1 MHQIKIENFEGPF
14 DLLLHLIEEKKIDI
28 KTIKISNVID
38 DYLEVIYKYEKNNL
52 KVKVE
57 FLQMASILLEIKAY
71 SIIRKK
77 NSDINATKLEQKL
90 KEYKLFKEI
99 ASIFLENEN
108 EFYKSFS
115 KNTGEDYM
123 QDIIEHDNTRL
134 TKENINIC
142 LNDIVLRLL
151 GTKDSMKIDVNDDF
165 TVEDAKEN
173 ILNLPNNRL
182 ISFKEILNNKYSK
195 KRIVIFFITI
205 LELYKNNLIDLIIDN
220 NEFYIKKGNNV

>member
-1 MHQIKIENFEGPF
+1 
-14 DLLLHLIEEKKIDI
+14 
-28 KTIKISNVID
+28 
-38 DYLEVIYKYEKNNL
+38 
-52 KVKVE
+52 
-57 FLQMASILLEIKAY
+57 MASILLEIKAY

-151 GTKDSMKIDVNDDF
+151 GQKDSMKIDVNDDF
-165 TVEDAKEN
+165 TVDDAKEN

>member
-77 NSDINATKLEQKL
+77 NSDINAIKLEQKL

-220 NEFYIKKGNNV
+220 DEFYIKKGNNV

>member
-151 GTKDSMKIDVNDDF
+151 GPKDSMKIDINDDF
-165 TVEDAKEN
+165 TVDDAKEN

>member
-151 GTKDSMKIDVNDDF
+151 GPKDSMKIDVNDDF
-165 TVEDAKEN
+165 TVDDAKEN

-220 NEFYIKKGNNV
+220 DEFYIKKGNNV

>member
-115 KNTGEDYM
+115 KKYWR
-123 QDIIEHDNTRL
+123 RL
-134 TKENINIC
+134 YAGYYRT
-142 LNDIVLRLL
+142 
-151 GTKDSMKIDVNDDF
+151 
-165 TVEDAKEN
+165 
-173 ILNLPNNRL
+173 
-182 ISFKEILNNKYSK
+182 
-195 KRIVIFFITI
+195 
-205 LELYKNNLIDLIIDN
+205 
-220 NEFYIKKGNNV
+220 

>member
-151 GTKDSMKIDVNDDF
+151 GSKDSMKIDVNDDF
-165 TVEDAKEN
+165 TVDDAKEN

>member
-14 DLLLHLIEEKKIDI
+14 DLLLHLIEEKKFDI

-99 ASIFLENEN
+99 AGIFLENEN

-151 GTKDSMKIDVNDDF
+151 ESKESMKIDINDDF
-165 TVEDAKEN
+165 TVDDAKEN

>member
-99 ASIFLENEN
+99 ASVFLENEN

-134 TKENINIC
+134 TIENINIC

-165 TVEDAKEN
+165 TVDDAKEN

>member
-165 TVEDAKEN
+165 TVDDAKEN

-220 NEFYIKKGNNV
+220 NEFYIKKGDNV

>member
-1 MHQIKIENFEGPF
+1 MHQIKVENFEGPF

-151 GTKDSMKIDVNDDF
+151 GPKDSMKIDVNDDF
-165 TVEDAKEN
+165 TVDDAKEN

>member
-151 GTKDSMKIDVNDDF
+151 GQKDSMKLDVNDDF
-165 TVEDAKEN
+165 TVDDAKEN

>member
-134 TKENINIC
+134 TIENINIC

-165 TVEDAKEN
+165 TVDDAKEN

>member
-28 KTIKISNVID
+28 KTINISNVID

-151 GTKDSMKIDVNDDF
+151 GQKDSMKIDVNDDF
-165 TVEDAKEN
+165 TVDDAKEN

>member
-28 KTIKISNVID
+28 KTINISNVID

-99 ASIFLENEN
+99 ASVFLENEN

-165 TVEDAKEN
+165 TVDDAKEN

>member
-1 MHQIKIENFEGPF
+1 VHQIKIENFEGPF

-151 GTKDSMKIDVNDDF
+151 GQKDSMKIDVNDDF
-165 TVEDAKEN
+165 TVDDAKEN

>member
-99 ASIFLENEN
+99 ASVFLENEN

-165 TVEDAKEN
+165 TVDDAKEN

>member
-151 GTKDSMKIDVNDDF
+151 GQKDSMKIDVNDDF
-165 TVEDAKEN
+165 TVDDAKEN

-205 LELYKNNLIDLIIDN
+205 LELYKNNLIDLIIYN

>member
-38 DYLEVIYKYEKNNL
+38 DYLEVIYKYEKKNL

-151 GTKDSMKIDVNDDF
+151 GPKDSMKIDVNDDF
-165 TVEDAKEN
+165 TVDDAKEN

>member
-1 MHQIKIENFEGPF
+1 VHQIKIENFEGPF

-165 TVEDAKEN
+165 TVDDAKEN

>member
-151 GTKDSMKIDVNDDF
+151 GQKDSMKIDVNDDF
-165 TVEDAKEN
+165 TVDDAKEN

>member
-165 TVEDAKEN
+165 TVDDAKEN

>member
-90 KEYKLFKEI
+90 K
-99 ASIFLENEN
+99 
-108 EFYKSFS
+108 
-115 KNTGEDYM
+115 
-123 QDIIEHDNTRL
+123 
-134 TKENINIC
+134 
-142 LNDIVLRLL
+142 
-151 GTKDSMKIDVNDDF
+151 
-165 TVEDAKEN
+165 
-173 ILNLPNNRL
+173 
-182 ISFKEILNNKYSK
+182 
-195 KRIVIFFITI
+195 
-205 LELYKNNLIDLIIDN
+205 
-220 NEFYIKKGNNV
+220 

>member
-151 GTKDSMKIDVNDDF
+151 GTKDSVKIDVNDDF
-165 TVEDAKEN
+165 TVDDAKEN

>member
-1 MHQIKIENFEGPF
+1 
-14 DLLLHLIEEKKIDI
+14 
-28 KTIKISNVID
+28 
-38 DYLEVIYKYEKNNL
+38 
-52 KVKVE
+52 
-57 FLQMASILLEIKAY
+57 
-71 SIIRKK
+71 
-77 NSDINATKLEQKL
+77 
-90 KEYKLFKEI
+90 
-99 ASIFLENEN
+99 
-108 EFYKSFS
+108 
-115 KNTGEDYM
+115 M

-165 TVEDAKEN
+165 TVDDAKEN
-173 ILNLPNNRL
+173 ILNLQNNRL

>member
-1 MHQIKIENFEGPF
+1 M
-14 DLLLHLIEEKKIDI
+14 
-28 KTIKISNVID
+28 
-38 DYLEVIYKYEKNNL
+38 
-52 KVKVE
+52 
-57 FLQMASILLEIKAY
+57 
-71 SIIRKK
+71 
-77 NSDINATKLEQKL
+77 EQKL

-151 GTKDSMKIDVNDDF
+151 GPKDSMKIDVNDDF
-165 TVEDAKEN
+165 TVDDAKEN

>member
-151 GTKDSMKIDVNDDF
+151 GPKDSMKIDVNDDF
-165 TVEDAKEN
+165 TVDDAKEN
-173 ILNLPNNRL
+173 ILNLQNNRL

>member
-165 TVEDAKEN
+165 TVDDAKEN

-205 LELYKNNLIDLIIDN
+205 LELYKNNLIYLIIDN

>member
-151 GTKDSMKIDVNDDF
+151 GPKDSMKIDVNDDF
-165 TVEDAKEN
+165 TVDDAKEN

>member
-165 TVEDAKEN
+165 TVDDEKEN

>member
-1 MHQIKIENFEGPF
+1 M
-14 DLLLHLIEEKKIDI
+14 
-28 KTIKISNVID
+28 
-38 DYLEVIYKYEKNNL
+38 
-52 KVKVE
+52 
-57 FLQMASILLEIKAY
+57 
-71 SIIRKK
+71 
-77 NSDINATKLEQKL
+77 EQKL

-165 TVEDAKEN
+165 TVDDAKEN

>member
-165 TVEDAKEN
+165 TVDDAKEN

-205 LELYKNNLIDLIIDN
+205 LELYKKNLIDLIIDN

>member
-165 TVEDAKEN
+165 TVDDAKEN
-173 ILNLPNNRL
+173 ILNLQNNRL

>member
-99 ASIFLENEN
+99 AGIFLENEN

-151 GTKDSMKIDVNDDF
+151 ESKESMKIDINDDF
-165 TVEDAKEN
+165 TVDDAKEN